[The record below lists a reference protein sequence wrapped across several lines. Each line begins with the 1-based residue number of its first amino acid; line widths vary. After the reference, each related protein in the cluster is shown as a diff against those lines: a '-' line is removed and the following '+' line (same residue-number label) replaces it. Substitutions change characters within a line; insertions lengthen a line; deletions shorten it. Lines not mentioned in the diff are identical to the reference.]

1 MREEPNASLT
11 KELLV
16 SSDNRKNLV
25 ESKPDNSI
33 IPLDSV
39 DIGLESDKRAL
50 SQGTVG
56 AHGLRL
62 EHKLVS
68 TQRPGYETT
77 TPQVAVSQDSDP
89 QFTTRKGHVR
99 KNRGTKASPVT
110 SPLSEVSHSKQKR
123 KLKTLPIRS
132 FTKNTPITKLKSSLS
147 SIKGGILPVTKNGGL
162 EIMGDQ
168 FTRESGRA
176 IGFNGSPR
184 ALIAANERRGVL
196 QSHSEGNQ
204 GKNAEPGGFQTSC

>member
-1 MREEPNASLT
+1 MREEPNASLA

-62 EHKLVS
+62 EYKLVS

-110 SPLSEVSHSKQKR
+110 SLLSEVSHSKQKR
-123 KLKTLPIRS
+123 KLRLSLLGLSLRTPLLP
-132 FTKNTPITKLKSSLS
+132 NLSLAYH
-147 SIKGGILPVTKNGGL
+147 
-162 EIMGDQ
+162 Q
-168 FTRESGRA
+168 
-176 IGFNGSPR
+176 
-184 ALIAANERRGVL
+184 
-196 QSHSEGNQ
+196 
-204 GKNAEPGGFQTSC
+204 